1 MRCVDGVGL
10 CTPEV
15 PSGNGRTF
23 LALRGK
29 RWENFSQAEWNRVF
43 YASAPMGAEVF
54 LFAMRY
60 LINRV
65 KKVGRDIKNEVK
77 NDIDAVKDRDP
88 AARSSLEIL
97 LTNQGV
103 HAILLYRVAHLLDGR
118 KQRFIAKLISQ
129 FARFLTG
136 IEIHPSARI
145 GRGLLIDHGAGV
157 VIGETAEIGDDCTI
171 FHGVT
176 LGGTGKGKGK
186 RHPTLRDGVFV
197 GAGAKILG
205 NIEIGANAKIGANAV
220 VLTDVP
226 ENATAVGVPARVV
239 V

>member
-1 MRCVDGVGL
+1 
-10 CTPEV
+10 
-15 PSGNGRTF
+15 
-23 LALRGK
+23 
-29 RWENFSQAEWNRVF
+29 
-43 YASAPMGAEVF
+43 MGAEVF